1 MFNTLRLYLDSHR
14 LALAGT
20 LARLVKAPLASA
32 LTLSLIAVAL
42 ALPAIAL
49 SVLHNTGALLPD
61 HSSPARIS
69 VYLKPQTADAE
80 VRRLG
85 GEIAAIEGVA
95 QVSVISAEESL
106 RAFREQRDIGDM
118 LALFDS
124 NPLPAVVEVT
134 PDAQHD
140 RAPGLN
146 LLSARLRNLAGV
158 DRAETNIAWLQRLDA
173 IIALARTAV
182 HLLAALFAAVVLLVI
197 AAIIRSETESRRDE
211 MEILALLGAGDA
223 FIRRPFFYTA
233 LCYGLGGGLLA
244 GLAAAIATAIIDD
257 HLRQLLSLYGSDFAR
272 DVAFWP
278 RIVLY
283 TTGAGAALCVAGAW
297 LSLRRKR
304 V

>member
-1 MFNTLRLYLDSHR
+1 MFATLRLYLDNHR

-32 LTLSLIAVAL
+32 LTMSLIAVAL

-49 SVLHNTGALLPD
+49 SVLHNTGALLPH
-61 HSSPARIS
+61 HSSPARLS

-80 VRRLG
+80 VRRIG
-85 GEIAAIEGVA
+85 AEIAAIEGVA
-95 QVSVISAEESL
+95 QAAVISAEESL

-118 LALFDS
+118 LALFES

-134 PDAQHD
+134 PDAQHA

-146 LLSARLRNLAGV
+146 LLSARLRNLQGV
-158 DRAETNIAWLQRLDA
+158 DRAETNIAWLQKLDA
-173 IIALARTAV
+173 IIALARTTV

-197 AAIIRSETESRRDE
+197 AAIIRSETERCRDE
-211 MEILALLGAGDA
+211 MEILALLGAADA
-223 FIRRPFFYTA
+223 FIKRPFFYTA

-244 GLAAAIATAIIDD
+244 GLTAAIATALIDD

-272 DVAFWP
+272 GAAFWP

-297 LSLRRKR
+297 LSLRRER
-304 V
+304 G